1 MSSEFAAPHNDSLQ
15 ARLPGSGRRT
25 TRVAASAQGQR
36 RCRSHPHLL
45 FFFRS
50 SQFKGC
56 KKLDFRCISTPVPLQ
71 KRRTLSFFTGA
82 FKVGDKIASSF
93 KDVRRNMEPNET
105 QTSGGCPTNQCL
117 SNHLGLIMF
126 SIMQNK
132 TLLKLVPGCSLC

>member
-1 MSSEFAAPHNDSLQ
+1 MIVFRPDRQAVGDARHVWPPPLRVSGAAGLTPTSFSFLDHPNLKVAKNWISGVFPHQ
-15 ARLPGSGRRT
+15 
-25 TRVAASAQGQR
+25 
-36 RCRSHPHLL
+36 CHY
-45 FFFRS
+45 
-50 SQFKGC
+50 K
-56 KKLDFRCISTPVPLQ
+56 